1 MMGVYINNHRIVK
14 NMKTPISI
22 GDVINLSVN
31 RLYLTR
37 KVWKQYKHLSF
48 ILKKT
53 FLVDDCAV
61 SSSNANNQEFQI
73 IDLCGDSDDEE
84 EGHTSSNSVENN
96 TNGIGNNT
104 NGDFG
109 VKDENEIDD
118 DVYDQPLSERAKK
131 NKKEMKD
138 NKNDKP
144 VVEALSIMVEKSNES
159 TQNKSTTSPN
169 STKPPSIASTSKK
182 QAKSVQPKL
191 NITQTQ
197 LNDALNDAFIRNSQS
212 KHLKRNLNFSEI
224 EIPVASKIPKFRFLL
239 SPRDDDRYVDDIHEK
254 FISTVIDFDI
264 ESLLKQKPCR
274 DRRRVRTQY
283 YDDFEEYER

>member
-1 MMGVYINNHRIVK
+1 MMGVYINNHKIVK

-53 FLVDDCAV
+53 ILVDD
-61 SSSNANNQEFQI
+61 SDSNANNQELQI
-73 IDLCGDSDDEE
+73 IDLCGDSNDEE
-84 EGHTSSNSVENN
+84 EGNSSSNLVGNN
-96 TNGIGNNT
+96 TNGIDNNT
-104 NGDFG
+104 NGDSG
-109 VKDENEIDD
+109 VKDENEVDD
-118 DVYDQPLSERAKK
+118 DIYDQPLSERTKR
-131 NKKEMKD
+131 NKEEIKD
-138 NKNDKP
+138 
-144 VVEALSIMVEKSNES
+144 E
-159 TQNKSTTSPN
+159 STTSQN
-169 STKPPSIASTSKK
+169 STKSPSIASTSKK
-182 QAKSVQPKL
+182 QTKSDQPKL

-197 LNDALNDAFIRNSQS
+197 LNDALNNALIRNSQS
-212 KHLKRNLNFSEI
+212 KDLKRKIDFSEI
-224 EIPVASKIPKFRFLL
+224 EIPVASKIPKFRFRL

-264 ESLLKQKPCR
+264 EPLLKRKSCR

-283 YDDFEEYER
+283 YDNFEEFER